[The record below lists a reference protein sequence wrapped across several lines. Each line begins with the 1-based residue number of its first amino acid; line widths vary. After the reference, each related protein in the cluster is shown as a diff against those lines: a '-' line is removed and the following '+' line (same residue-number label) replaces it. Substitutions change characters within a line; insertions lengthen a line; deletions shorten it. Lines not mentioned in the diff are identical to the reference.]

1 MSYATDTN
9 QGGIGIAQDHDPTMP
24 LEIRSTKFARR
35 VLERD
40 RSGEYIYEEDSMGD
54 VEPNVVLWKRASKTA
69 RPYSAWAPCY
79 AAVVVPAQG
88 PDIASGGGFCP
99 SASGSGGSVLPV
111 GSDTYAPDARFEAKN
126 PAWPEDQGE
135 FSAKSPQ
142 GTVGIVLGALSED
155 RQQDLFLPIDNRLV
169 AVNFAGDPDMG
180 SRVYDLTN
188 DFKFDPTRFARLQ
201 TAMRVIK
208 QPLGAAN
215 SLALQI
221 GPTG

>member
-1 MSYATDTN
+1 MSFPGDLEHS
-9 QGGIGIAQDHDPTMP
+9 GIAIGQDHDPIVP
-24 LEIRSTKFARR
+24 LQVRSTRFARR

-40 RSGEYIYEEDSMGD
+40 KWGEYIYEDDSMGD
-54 VEPNVVLWKRASKTA
+54 VEPNVVLWKRANKTV

-79 AAVVVPAQG
+79 AAVVVPAQNQ
-88 PDIASGGGFCP
+88 DISTGAGGCP